1 MLLPILVSV
10 LPVFSEPATSSGPAS
25 TDLLRFVPRDALLV
39 AHTAPLDTLRAD
51 VRANAWWQ
59 LATDPTFASLW
70 QHVEAQNAEL
80 ASQLDGLDPRV
91 LCESIHGQTAM
102 FVASDATLD
111 HATIGFLVEPGADAT
126 GFDAFV
132 SAVRTK
138 VSVHLRAEQD
148 SHAGITYELWGSK
161 SSDTDVATGDDPS
174 GVAFVRCGGVAALLV
189 DEDASELRA
198 AAHGLIDRVQAG
210 GVEPSMATHPG
221 LLEARGQAHGQA
233 RAEFF
238 LDLAPIG
245 RKALAEA
252 GSDDAGGRWVRELGL
267 ADMRWVHA
275 RADFGSGENLDLEV
289 AVKLSPTGALT
300 SWLSALHVPSS
311 KLHAKIPADAVGLS
325 LAGFDVHGL
334 WNDVWAT
341 FGRVDEQEQASAQRQ
356 LAQVSQAMGGLD
368 FERDVI
374 SQFSGEFAS
383 FTLEVPKEE
392 AAAVL
397 GMGMFGGVTEAQLD
411 GLPSLGEVFVIGVR
425 DPLALEGT
433 LEELF
438 GLIGIGELIAS
449 DDVEGQEVYY
459 AELGDSARM
468 SWWFGNDCVALS
480 AYPTA
485 LRKTV
490 VHAGKT
496 GAPSAATDPRFA
508 KALAENSDACS
519 LSIASTPT
527 MIKSVGGVVQY
538 LMSMEDAALA
548 GAVSAVD
555 WKALV
560 DRYVKGTTTCTVR
573 HQGGELRMH
582 LRTR

>member
-10 LPVFSEPATSSGPAS
+10 FPVFSDPATSSVAAS
-25 TDLLRFVPRDALLV
+25 ADLLRFVPRDALLM
-39 AHTAPLDTLRAD
+39 ARTAPLDTLRAD
-51 VRANAWWQ
+51 ARANAWWQ
-59 LATDPTFASLW
+59 LATDPTFAALW
-70 QHVEAQNAEL
+70 QHIGEQNAEL
-80 ASQLDGLDPRV
+80 TSQLDGLDPRA
-91 LCESIHGQTAM
+91 LCDSIHGQAAM

-126 GFDAFV
+126 SFDAFV
-132 SAVRTK
+132 SAVRAK
-138 VSVHLRAEQD
+138 VGVHMRAEQD
-148 SHAGITYELWGSK
+148 SHGGITYELWGSIP
-161 SSDTDVATGDDPS
+161 SDTDVGQDDDPS

-189 DEDASELRA
+189 DEDGTELRA

-210 GVEPSMATHPG
+210 GVEPSMETHPG
-221 LLEARGQAHGQA
+221 LLEARGRAHGQA

-252 GSDDAGGRWVRELGL
+252 GEDEGGRWVRELGL

-300 SWLSALHVPSS
+300 SWLGALHVPSS
-311 KLHAKIPADAVGLS
+311 KLHAKIPADAVGLA
-325 LAGFDVHGL
+325 LVGFDVHGL

-341 FGRVDEQEQASAQRQ
+341 FGRVDEKSKTEAQSQ
-356 LAQVSQAMGGLD
+356 LAKASQAMGGLD
-368 FERDVI
+368 LERDVI
-374 SQFSGEFAS
+374 GQLSGEFAS

-411 GLPSLGEVFVIGVR
+411 GLPSLGEVVVIGVR

-438 GLIGIGELIAS
+438 GMIGIGELIAS

-459 AELGDSARM
+459 AELGDAARV
-468 SWWFGNDCVALS
+468 SWWFGSDCVALS

-485 LRKTV
+485 LRKAV
-490 VHAGKT
+490 VHAGQS
-496 GAPSAATDPRFA
+496 GAPSATSDPRFA

-538 LMSMEDAALA
+538 LMSMEDPTLA
-548 GAVSAVD
+548 GAVSAID

-560 DRYVKGTTTCTVR
+560 DRYLKGTTTCTVR
-573 HQGGELRMH
+573 HQTGELRMH